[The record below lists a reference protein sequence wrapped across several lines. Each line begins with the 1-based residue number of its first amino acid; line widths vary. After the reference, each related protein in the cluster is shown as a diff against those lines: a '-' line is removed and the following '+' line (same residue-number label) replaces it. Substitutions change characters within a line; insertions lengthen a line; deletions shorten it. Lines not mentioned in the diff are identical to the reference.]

1 MMQPGV
7 AIDRPVK
14 WLTADFNALKALY
27 DNVIKINNSKIKQLF
42 ANAKLLEIF

>member
-14 WLTADFNALKALY
+14 WLTADYNALKALH
-27 DNVIKINNSKIKQLF
+27 DNVININNGKIKNLF
-42 ANAKLLEIF
+42 ANAKLVEIL